1 MKFSIGGLVLVM
13 AFVMGFGTL
22 AEAQAQ
28 GGAPAPHD
36 MTGCLAKNGDKFQ
49 LTNLERGPETVEIAE
64 STANLA
70 PHVGHKITITGTR
83 DASLP
88 GHTMKV
94 TAMKMVAAA
103 CP

>member
-1 MKFSIGGLVLVM
+1 MKVSIGGLVLVV
-13 AFVMGFGTL
+13 AFVMGFGVL
-22 AEAQAQ
+22 AQAQ
-28 GGAPAPHD
+28 DAPKPHD
-36 MTGCLAKNGDKFQ
+36 MTGCLAKNGDKYQ
-49 LTNLERGPETVEIAE
+49 LTNLEKGPATVEIEE

-83 DASLP
+83 DASAP

-94 TAMKMVAAA
+94 TAIKMVARQ

>member
-13 AFVMGFGTL
+13 AFVMGWGTV
-22 AEAQAQ
+22 AQAQ
-28 GGAPAPHD
+28 DAPRPHD

>member
-1 MKFSIGGLVLVM
+1 MKVSVGGLVLVV
-13 AFVMGFGTL
+13 AFVMGFGTF
-22 AEAQAQ
+22 AQAQ
-28 GGAPAPHD
+28 QGGGAPAPHD

-49 LTNLERGPETVEIAE
+49 LTNLERGPATVEIAE

-83 DASLP
+83 DASAP

-94 TAMKMVAAA
+94 TAMKMVAAQ

>member
-1 MKFSIGGLVLVM
+1 MKVSIGGLVLMV
-13 AFVMGFGTL
+13 AFVIGFGPL
-22 AEAQAQ
+22 AQAQQ

-49 LTNLERGPETVEIAE
+49 LTKLAQGPATVEIAE

-70 PHVGHKITITGTR
+70 PHVGHKMTITGTR
-83 DASLP
+83 VEGAP

-94 TAMKMVAAA
+94 TAVKMVAAA

>member
-1 MKFSIGGLVLVM
+1 MKFSIGGLVLVV
-13 AFVMGFGTL
+13 AFVMGLGTV
-22 AEAQAQ
+22 AQAQ
-28 GGAPAPHD
+28 DAPRPHD

-49 LTNLERGPETVEIAE
+49 LTNLERGPDTVEIAE

-83 DASLP
+83 DASAP

-94 TAMKMVAAA
+94 TAMKMVAGT

>member
-1 MKFSIGGLVLVM
+1 MKLAIGGLVLVM
-13 AFVMGFGTL
+13 GMVLGPL

-28 GGAPAPHD
+28 QQQAPQPHD
-36 MTGCLAKNGDKFQ
+36 MTGCLAKSGDKFQ
-49 LTNLERGPETVEIAE
+49 LTNLERGPATVEIAE
-64 STANLA
+64 SSANLA

-83 DASLP
+83 DASAP

-94 TAMKMVAAA
+94 TAVKMVAAQ